1 MGFLLSTSKNNA
13 NFVFLVSYSSPN
25 NSYMDLFF
33 SNSLPVSRSEKE
45 KRLNQKA
52 RAIWMTGLSG
62 SGKST
67 LGLGLEKE
75 LSNRGFLVQLLD
87 GDLVRTGINNNL
99 SFSVQD
105 RQENIRRIA
114 EVSKL
119 FIQCGIITIDC
130 FISPT
135 NEIRTLAR
143 DIIGKDDFIEVY
155 MNASIESCELR
166 DAKGLYAKA
175 RRGEIRDFTG
185 IGSPFEPPEHPDLEL
200 NSSELTVE
208 KTIETALY
216 FILPKIQISER

>member
-1 MGFLLSTSKNNA
+1 MN
-13 NFVFLVSYSSPN
+13 
-25 NSYMDLFF
+25 LFF
-33 SNSLPVSRSEKE
+33 SDSLPVSRSEKE

-75 LSNRGFLVQLLD
+75 LSRRGFLVQLLD

-105 RQENIRRIA
+105 RLENIRRIA

-119 FIQCGIITIDC
+119 FIHCGIITIDC

-135 NEIRTLAR
+135 KEIRALAR
-143 DIIGKDDFIEVY
+143 EIIGKDDFIEIF
-155 MNASIESCELR
+155 MNASIETCELR
-166 DAKGLYAKA
+166 DSKGLYAKA

-185 IGSPFEPPEHPDLEL
+185 IDSPFEPPEHPDLEL

-208 KTIETALY
+208 KTIGKALQ
-216 FILPKIQISER
+216 FILPKIQLTER